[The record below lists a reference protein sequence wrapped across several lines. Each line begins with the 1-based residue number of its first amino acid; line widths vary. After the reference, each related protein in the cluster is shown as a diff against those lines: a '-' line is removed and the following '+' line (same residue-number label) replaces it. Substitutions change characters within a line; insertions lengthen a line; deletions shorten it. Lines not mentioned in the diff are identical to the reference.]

1 MKNSGALK
9 LNLNSNFAIPFPP
22 IYKSNNKK
30 PTQITDVV
38 FIEGMMAVV
47 VVDVHFESTI
57 AEY

>member
-9 LNLNSNFAIPFPP
+9 LNLNSNFAILSPLG
-22 IYKSNNKK
+22 KSSKK

-47 VVDVHFESTI
+47 VVDVHFG
-57 AEY
+57 EYNC